1 MFKKTCLTLAVLAL
15 GAVASS
21 RSRSWQTLKS
31 PPNPH
36 MANMDKT
43 WQQSIV
49 PQVVTKARPAAELM
63 SALKAA
69 KDIDSACKTLGY
81 RAQG

>member
-1 MFKKTCLTLAVLAL
+1 
-15 GAVASS
+15 
-21 RSRSWQTLKS
+21 
-31 PPNPH
+31 
-36 MANMDKT
+36 MDKT

-69 KDIDSACKTLGY
+69 KD
-81 RAQG
+81 R